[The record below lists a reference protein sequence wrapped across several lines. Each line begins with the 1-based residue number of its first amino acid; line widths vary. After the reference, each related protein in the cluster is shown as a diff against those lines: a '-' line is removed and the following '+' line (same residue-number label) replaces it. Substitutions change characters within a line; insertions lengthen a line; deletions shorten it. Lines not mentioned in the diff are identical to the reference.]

1 MPTPLP
7 SSQPT
12 PKLIP
17 PLPAPLD
24 RILDLLRCPP
34 CGAGLRPVARALRCP
49 AGHTFDLARQGY
61 AALLTGTRATSA
73 DTQAMVSA
81 RTAFLATGHYAPLHR
96 AVSDLAADAAPDRRT
111 VADAPPDR
119 PTILDAGCGTAHYL
133 AAVLDALPGARGLGL
148 DASVP
153 ALRKAARAHPRAAA
167 VAWDVFRPFPL
178 ADAAADVLLNVF
190 APRNPAEFH
199 RVLRPDGRLIVV
211 RPTARHLTELRE
223 RLPTAVTVDP
233 AKETRL
239 SRTLDPY
246 FAPVRTERIEYGI
259 QLTGREARDLVAM
272 TPNARHL
279 RHADAVGDGWLPREG
294 RLTVSVLA
302 GVYRPRPQPRRD

>member
-17 PLPAPLD
+17 PLPAPLEH
-24 RILDLLRCPP
+24 ILDLLRCPT
-34 CGAGLRPVARALRCP
+34 CGAGLRPAARALRCP

-73 DTQAMVSA
+73 DTPAMVSA
-81 RTAFLATGHYAPLHR
+81 RTAFLATGHYDPL
-96 AVSDLAADAAPDRRT
+96 
-111 VADAPPDR
+111 PPGR
-119 PTILDAGCGTAHYL
+119 PTVVDAGCGTAHYL

-148 DASVP
+148 DASAP
-153 ALRKAARAHPRAAA
+153 ALRTAARAHPRAAA
-167 VAWDVFRPFPL
+167 AAWDVFRPFPL

-211 RPTARHLTELRE
+211 RPTVRHLTELRE

-272 TPNARHL
+272 TPNARHPG
-279 RHADAVGDGWLPREG
+279 RADLGGDGWLPDGG

-302 GVYRPRPQPRRD
+302 GVYRPRRD